1 MPTETDR
8 RHDRMAGRRKVTT
21 SYRKVERVKP
31 KRNGRRPQEPP
42 QTFSDRV
49 PPSPMTTYI
58 EENRASG
65 LSIHELVEQFQEYD
79 CEHRWYFSG
88 LMPSPTEPI
97 HFLTCEICA
106 LTERR
111 KGRGPKN
118 AA

>member
-1 MPTETDR
+1 MGER
-8 RHDRMAGRRKVTT
+8 RRVTT

-31 KRNGRRPQEPP
+31 SRNGRKPQREPD
-42 QTFSDRV
+42 TYFSDR
-49 PPSPMTTYI
+49 PPSSPMTAYI

-88 LMPSPTEPI
+88 LYPSPTEPI
-97 HFLTCEICA
+97 HLLTCEICA

-111 KGRGPKN
+111 KGRGPKSG
-118 AA
+118 